1 MGGQEHG
8 KVRRFSYQPKQPGK
22 SSHFSSGGRSGR
34 GRFGVL
40 YLFPGPAV
48 TKHCRPE
55 TAGMHSLS
63 IPEAPGKDP
72 SCLFQLLVA
81 PGSPCCLL
89 APSCVLPSLPLSSCN
104 TTPPPQTPCVF
115 LCPDLLPL
123 MRTAVTGLGPVL
135 TQSNFTVA

>member
-1 MGGQEHG
+1 MYSLTVLEARSSESKCQHAALPP
-8 KVRRFSYQPKQPGK
+8 KVLR
-22 SSHFSSGGRSGR
+22 
-34 GRFGVL
+34 V
-40 YLFPGPAV
+40 
-48 TKHCRPE
+48 
-55 TAGMHSLS
+55 
-63 IPEAPGKDP
+63 DP

-81 PGSPCCLL
+81 PGSPCCFL

-123 MRTAVTGLGPVL
+123 MRTAVIGLGPVL